1 MRLRKPSGP
10 TLVTFLLLLVLPTL
24 AVLQYRWVGQVSE
37 AERERMQQALR
48 NSAAQFRTAF
58 DGELVRAVLS
68 LQVGPATARDGTSE
82 QYSNRYTTWLDTA
95 DHPGI
100 VAAVYIV
107 DADGGSL
114 RLRRW
119 NPETH
124 VFEAA
129 AWPAK
134 LESLRAEFERDR
146 QEFGTGGRGERRR
159 LHAIDESL
167 VVAPVRAVV
176 VRGRGPRAQTVTPV
190 FGFTVL
196 ELDLDYLR
204 TEMLP
209 DLAVRYF
216 SHGDDDGYRVTV
228 TSFDDP
234 QKVLYRSDPDAPTD
248 LSQADVTVP
257 LFAGFFGRGP
267 GWGDRGRG
275 RVPRGGG
282 WNGDVVLRDGDVAP
296 PARPWSEMGRWRLI
310 AQHQRGSLDAA
321 VARVQRRNLAI
332 SFGTLL
338 LLTVSV
344 GLLMRA
350 SRQAHRLAE
359 QQMEFVAAVSHEL
372 RTPVAVIR
380 SAAENLSQGVVG
392 GDRVKRYGALLESEA
407 RRLGEMVERVLRY
420 AGIESGL
427 ALGMKG
433 PVNLREVIEAAI
445 ASAVSAHGEAVR
457 LERHIAADLP
467 PIAGDAAGLRSAI
480 ENLIANAVKY
490 GGDDRWVGVRAEAV
504 RERRGTEVRIT
515 VSDHGPGIPQA
526 ELRHIFEPFY
536 RGAQAAARQ
545 VHGNGLGLSLVKRIV
560 AAHGGRIAVATRPG
574 AGSAFTIALPAAQ
587 AEASPTPL
595 AAGAAATAG
604 PTGASA

>member
-1 MRLRKPSGP
+1 
-10 TLVTFLLLLVLPTL
+10 
-24 AVLQYRWVGQVSE
+24 
-37 AERERMQQALR
+37 
-48 NSAAQFRTAF
+48 
-58 DGELVRAVLS
+58 
-68 LQVGPATARDGTSE
+68 AT
-82 QYSNRYTTWLDTA
+82 
-95 DHPGI
+95 
-100 VAAVYIV
+100 
-107 DADGGSL
+107 
-114 RLRRW
+114 
-119 NPETH
+119 
-124 VFEAA
+124 
-129 AWPAK
+129 

-146 QEFGTGGRGERRR
+146 ADFDGRGRGDRRR
-159 LHAIDESL
+159 LYALDESL
-167 VVAPVRAVV
+167 VIAPLRAVV
-176 VRGRGPRAQTVTPV
+176 VRGRGSRAQTVTPV

-209 DLAVRYF
+209 DLAARYF

-234 QKVLYRSDPDAPTD
+234 HKVLYRSDPDAPTD
-248 LSQADVTVP
+248 VSLADVTMP

-267 GWGDRGRG
+267 GWGDRGRAS
-275 RVPRGGG
+275 RGSG
-282 WNGDVVLRDGDVAP
+282 RDGDVALQDGDAAP
-296 PARPWSEMGRWRLI
+296 PGRPWGETGRWRLI

-321 VARVQRRNLAI
+321 VARVQRRNLAL
-332 SFGTLL
+332 SFGMLL
-338 LLTVSV
+338 LLTGSV
-344 GLLMRA
+344 GLLMRT

-359 QQMEFVAAVSHEL
+359 QQMEFVAGVSHEL

-392 GDRVKRYGALLESEA
+392 GERVKRYGALLESEA
-407 RRLGEMVERVLRY
+407 RRLGEMVERVLQY

-427 ALGMKG
+427 ALGTKG
-433 PVNLREVIEAAI
+433 PVDLHEVIEAAI
-445 ASAVSAHGEAVR
+445 TSAVSAHGEVVR
-457 LERHIAADLP
+457 LERHIPADLP
-467 PIAGDAAGLRSAI
+467 PVAADAAGLRSAI

-490 GGDDRWVGVRAEAV
+490 GGDDRWVGIRAEVA

-515 VSDHGPGIPQA
+515 VSDHGPGIPQS

-536 RGAQAAARQ
+536 RGAQATARQ

-560 AAHGGRIAVATRPG
+560 AAHGGRITVTTRPG

-595 AAGAAATAG
+595 AAGAAAPAG

>member
-1 MRLRKPSGP
+1 VRFRRPSGP
-10 TLVTFLLLLVLPTL
+10 TVVTCLLLLLLPTL
-24 AVLQYRWVGQVSE
+24 AVLQYRWVGQVSQ
-37 AERERMQQALR
+37 AQRERMQRTLW
-48 NSAAQFRTAF
+48 NSAAQFRSAF
-58 DGELVRAVLS
+58 DGELARAVLS
-68 LQVGPATARDGTSE
+68 LQVGPATARDGASE

-100 VAAVYIV
+100 VAAIYIV
-107 DADGGSL
+107 DADRESL

-124 VFEAA
+124 VFEPA
-129 AWPAK
+129 AWPPK
-134 LESLRAEFERDR
+134 LEPLRAEFERDR
-146 QEFGTGGRGERRR
+146 AEFGTGSRDDRRYPY
-159 LHAIDESL
+159 AIDESL
-167 VVAPVRAVV
+167 VIAPLRAVV
-176 VRGRGPRAQTVTPV
+176 VRGRGSRAQTVTPV

-209 DLAVRYF
+209 DLAARYF
-216 SHGDDDGYRVTV
+216 SHSDEDGYRVTV

-248 LSQADVTVP
+248 LSQADVTMP
-257 LFAGFFGRGP
+257 LFFFGRGP
-267 GWGDRGRG
+267 GFGDRARGRG
-275 RVPRGGG
+275 PRGG
-282 WNGDVVLRDGDVAP
+282 RDGDVARRGDASP
-296 PARPWSEMGRWRLI
+296 VRPWGETGRWRLV

-321 VARVQRRNLAI
+321 VAHVQRRNLAI
-332 SFGTLL
+332 SFGILL
-338 LLTVSV
+338 LLTGSV
-344 GLLMRA
+344 GLLMRT

-359 QQMEFVAAVSHEL
+359 QQMEFVAGVSHEL

-392 GDRVKRYGALLESEA
+392 SDRVKRYGAILESEA
-407 RRLGEMVERVLRY
+407 RRLGEMVERVLQY

-427 ALGMKG
+427 ALGMKR
-433 PVNLREVIEAAI
+433 PVDLHEVIEAAI
-445 ASAVSAHGEAVR
+445 TSAVSAHGAAVR
-457 LERHIAADLP
+457 LERHMAADLP
-467 PIAGDAAGLRSAI
+467 PIVGDAAGLRSAI

-490 GGDDRWVGVRAEAV
+490 GGDDRWVGIRAEVA

-515 VSDHGPGIPQA
+515 VSDHGPGIPQS

-560 AAHGGRIAVATRPG
+560 AAHGGRIAVTTRPG
-574 AGSAFTIALPAAQ
+574 AGSAFTIALPAAP
-587 AEASPTPL
+587 AEASPTPI
-595 AAGAAATAG
+595 AAGAAAPVG